1 MSLID
6 SNGATAFE
14 AQLKEWFGMGRIW
27 AEAVFCPM
35 RKHMKASTPIKDIFL
50 NMP

>member
-1 MSLID
+1 MSCID
-6 SNGATAFE
+6 FNGATAFE

-35 RKHMKASTPIKDIFL
+35 RKNMKANAPSKDIFL
-50 NMP
+50 IMP